1 MSDLRLQ
8 IQAEKIREL
17 EKQRMIDQLQRQLEQ
32 AKADAHECKAR
43 LADIEVRLLGAAGHF
58 PLAFGPNALGA
69 SKIEPFAVGS
79 H

>member
-32 AKADAHECKAR
+32 AKADVDRKQMHMQMQVQR
-43 LADIEVRLLGAAGHF
+43 QIDLL
-58 PLAFGPNALGA
+58 
-69 SKIEPFAVGS
+69 
-79 H
+79 